1 MAELI
6 ELCGA
11 CYGSV
16 DLSKFILAFKKILLG
31 KENTCNYK
39 SELKRIE
46 WFQQKAYNI
55 KFDYTSGFQIFA
67 GLKDKYILNIIK

>member
-16 DLSKFILAFKKILLG
+16 DLSKFILAFIKFILL
-31 KENTCNYK
+31 KENTYNYK

-46 WFQQKAYNI
+46 W
-55 KFDYTSGFQIFA
+55 
-67 GLKDKYILNIIK
+67 L